1 MLNESLY
8 AKSYSLCDK
17 GISFEVRALVTLS
30 ESWYL
35 GDSKKVSVVCQ
46 LVGLC
51 HNVIHMSWLV
61 ESKRTNVH
69 SSNEEVESHV
79 IA

>member
-1 MLNESLY
+1 MNAIHSR
-8 AKSYSLCDK
+8 KK

-51 HNVIHMSWLV
+51 HDVIHMSWLV

-69 SSNEEVESHV
+69 PSNEEVESHV

>member
-1 MLNESLY
+1 MKLNFC
-8 AKSYSLCDK
+8 KK
-17 GISFEVRALVTLS
+17 RISFEVRALVTLS

-51 HNVIHMSWLV
+51 HDVIHMSWLV
-61 ESKRTNVH
+61 ESKRTKVH
-69 SSNEEVESHV
+69 PSNEEVESHV

>member
-1 MLNESLY
+1 ML
-8 AKSYSLCDK
+8 
-17 GISFEVRALVTLS
+17 

-35 GDSKKVSVVCQ
+35 GDSEKVSVVCQ

-51 HNVIHMSWLV
+51 HDVIHMSWLV

-69 SSNEEVESHV
+69 PNNEEVECHV

>member
-1 MLNESLY
+1 MKLIFC
-8 AKSYSLCDK
+8 KK
-17 GISFEVRALVTLS
+17 RISFEVRALVTLS

-35 GDSKKVSVVCQ
+35 VDNKKVFVVCQ

-51 HNVIHMSWLV
+51 HDVIHMSGLI
-61 ESKRTNVH
+61 ESMRKNVH
-69 SSNEEVESHV
+69 PNNKEVESHV

>member
-1 MLNESLY
+1 M
-8 AKSYSLCDK
+8 KK

-35 GDSKKVSVVCQ
+35 GDSEKVAVVCQ

-51 HNVIHMSWLV
+51 HDVIHMSWLV
-61 ESKRTNVH
+61 ESKRTNF
-69 SSNEEVESHV
+69 
-79 IA
+79 APGK

>member
-1 MLNESLY
+1 MKLIFCE
-8 AKSYSLCDK
+8 KR
-17 GISFEVRALVTLS
+17 ISFEVKALVTSL

-35 GDSKKVSVVCQ
+35 GDSEKVSVVCQ

-51 HNVIHMSWLV
+51 HDVIHMSWLV

-69 SSNEEVESHV
+69 PNNEEVESHV

>member
-1 MLNESLY
+1 MKLNLY
-8 AKSYSLCDK
+8 KK
-17 GISFEVRALVTLS
+17 RISFEVRALVTSS

-35 GDSKKVSVVCQ
+35 GDCKKVSVVCQ

-69 SSNEEVESHV
+69 PNNEEVESYL